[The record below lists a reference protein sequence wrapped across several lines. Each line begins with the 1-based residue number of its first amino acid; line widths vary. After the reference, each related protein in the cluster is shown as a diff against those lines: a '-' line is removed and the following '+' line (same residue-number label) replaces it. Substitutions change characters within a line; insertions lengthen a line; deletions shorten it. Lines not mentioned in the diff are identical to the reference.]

1 VILCCPGLSRS
12 VPTSANR
19 LPRAPAFVH
28 AGEVADSV
36 ADTSIASPGLSV
48 EVLVA
53 GALFAASA
61 GVTGLASLER
71 QDPPAALLLLGWP
84 FLAAAGGALVDQQPG
99 SRVGRTLMVLSLG
112 AVVAVVWA
120 SARFGVPA
128 ESPDLAS
135 GTAELSALLGCA
147 VAILVP
153 WAFRR
158 PHAVR
163 SALGA
168 AALSAAGG
176 LVVLGAEA
184 GTFDAALVVPG
195 WVFAV
200 LGTLA
205 TWSLVLGAA
214 QADGRD
220 ERRRVTWVVVLLA
233 VAAVSLATTWQLW
246 PGHGG
251 YYATSA
257 FLGLGALV
265 VAGLSSRSGFR
276 PMDEHLLDLGLILGV
291 VVTAVVTAVLVR
303 LGSELTNRPATDTTT
318 AFTGLLTAAMAAPA
332 ALWIRRAVLARR
344 YGSGLISPDD
354 VAVITADLHAKT
366 EPRDLLDKAARM
378 VAAASGSAEA
388 RIVLGDDDQVAPEH
402 WVIHPL
408 VVGGDRVGA
417 LVVESGHPE
426 GPEARQQRI
435 VAQLLPTVALVA
447 RAVGLAVEAEHARRD
462 VSRERDAERKR
473 VLGDLHDGLGPV
485 LAGMSMR
492 VQAAL
497 RSGGYVAAD
506 ALLTDLAADLAE
518 SRTDLRRI
526 VAGITPSV
534 LDDGDL
540 ESALRG
546 LVQSFGEP
554 TDGPRV
560 TLEATVDAALSPA
573 VKVAIYRSVAEGV
586 TNALRHAAASSIGVR
601 VRAAAGLINVDV
613 VDDGRGGP
621 VVPGVGLSSLAQR
634 ATSLGGCLE
643 VDSAMPN
650 GTHLHLELP
659 TTAVEVRP

>member
-1 VILCCPGLSRS
+1 MAES
-12 VPTSANR
+12 VGDN
-19 LPRAPAFVH
+19 
-28 AGEVADSV
+28 
-36 ADTSIASPGLSV
+36 SIASPGLSV

-53 GALFAASA
+53 GGLFAASA
-61 GVTGLASLER
+61 GVTGLASLQS

-112 AVVAVVWA
+112 AVVATVWA
-120 SARFGVPA
+120 TARFGVPA
-128 ESPDLAS
+128 ESPDLAR
-135 GTAELSALLGCA
+135 GTAELSALLACA
-147 VAILVP
+147 VAIAVP
-153 WAFRR
+153 WAFRS
-158 PHAVR
+158 PYAVGP
-163 SALGA
+163 AIGA
-168 AALSAAGG
+168 TAISTAGG
-176 LVVLGAEA
+176 LLVLGAES
-184 GTFDAALVVPG
+184 GTVDSALRVPG
-195 WVFAV
+195 WVFAA
-200 LGTLA
+200 LGTLGV
-205 TWSLVLGAA
+205 WSLVLRAA

-220 ERRRVTWVVVLLA
+220 ERRRATWVVVLLA
-233 VAAVSLATTWQLW
+233 VAALVLASTWQLW
-246 PGHGG
+246 PGQAG
-251 YYATSA
+251 YYTTGAV
-257 FLGLGALV
+257 LGIGALI
-265 VAGLSSRSGFR
+265 VAGVSSTSGFR
-276 PMDEHLLDLGLILGV
+276 PMDEHLLDLGLVLGV
-291 VVTAVVTAVLVR
+291 IVTAAATALLVR
-303 LGSELTNRPATDTTT
+303 LGSELTNQPASDATT
-318 AFTGLLTAAMAAPA
+318 AFTGLLAAAMAAPA
-332 ALWIRRAVLARR
+332 ALWIRRGLLARR

-354 VAVITADLHAKT
+354 VAVITADLHART

-388 RIVLGDDDQVAPEH
+388 RIVLGQDDPVVPEN
-402 WVIHPL
+402 WVVHPL

-417 LVVESGHPE
+417 LIVESGHPE
-426 GPEARQQRI
+426 GPETRQQRV

-462 VSRERDAERKR
+462 VARERDAERRR

-497 RSGGYVAAD
+497 RTADSSEAD
-506 ALLTDLAADLAE
+506 ALLTDLAADLAA

-540 ESALRG
+540 ESALRS
-546 LVQSFGEP
+546 LVHSFGEP
-554 TDGPRV
+554 VDGPRV
-560 TLEATVDAALSPA
+560 SLDVAVGAALSPA
-573 VKVAIYRSVAEGV
+573 VEVAVYRSVAEGV

-601 VRAAAGLINVDV
+601 VHVGAGLVSVDV

-634 ATSLGGCLE
+634 AASLGGCLD
-643 VDSAMPN
+643 VDGTAPG

-659 TTAVEVRP
+659 TTTDDEVRP